1 MLIMYV
7 ICVYDVKSKHCSKF
21 MKLLRRYLFHIQ
33 ESVFEGEL
41 TPAQY
46 QKLDKELNEILTAD
60 DCVILFYSYN
70 NKAIKKKV
78 MGNAESSMQI
88 I

>member
-1 MLIMYV
+1 MYV
-7 ICVYDVKSKHCSKF
+7 ICVYDVNSKHCSKF

-46 QKLDKELNEILTAD
+46 NKLDMELNEILTD
-60 DCVILFYSYN
+60 DDYVIIFYSYN
-70 NKAIKKKV
+70 NKSIKKKV
-78 MGNAESSMQI
+78 KGKSEIPTQI

>member
-1 MLIMYV
+1 MLKANIAQNLWNFLGDIYF
-7 ICVYDVKSKHCSKF
+7 I
-21 MKLLRRYLFHIQ
+21 
-33 ESVFEGEL
+33 SVFEGEL

-78 MGNAESSMQI
+78 MGNSESSMQI